1 MTTPFII
8 TRGQLGL
15 SLTDPGKDAATA
27 TLADYS
33 DFSCTVTGAK
43 ITASTNSDTTSV
55 PATFCKTGSE
65 EVIPSSSSY
74 ALEGDVLQDP
84 DEIAGLQ
91 KFVWDNAS
99 SESGDPVYFY
109 LGLSDGSDGPFAVG
123 SVLISELDFGGPAG
137 EVLTASFNW
146 PTKGRPDIDF
156 AAVAAF
162 NADD

>member
-8 TRGQLGL
+8 TRGQLGF
-15 SLTDPGKDAATA
+15 SLTDPGKDAADA

-43 ITASTNSDTTSV
+43 ITASPNSDSSET
-55 PATFCKTGSE
+55 PMTFCKPGSDQ
-65 EVIPSSSSY
+65 VVPKASNYS
-74 ALEGDVLQDP
+74 LEGDVLQDP

-99 SESGDPVYFY
+99 SVSGNPVYFY
-109 LGLSDGSDGPFAVG
+109 LGLSDGSDGPCAVG
-123 SVLISELDFGGPAG
+123 SAFISELDFGGPAG

-146 PTKGRPDIDF
+146 PTKGRPDLDF

-162 NADD
+162 NAYD